1 MDGGV
6 VVSCEFVV
14 SGRDTAEILET
25 AEHPLD
31 AVALSVEVSV
41 VRDWH
46 GAASGRRDDGKGAS
60 FGQAL
65 AQGIGVV
72 GTISEQMADRACSVD
87 QRGGHGAV
95 VDVAGAEP
103 QHTRPAGVVRQG
115 VDFGGTAAAG
125 SADRLCE
132 VPPFAPAAERC
143 ALMWVAS
150 IAPPPHTPLMPVS
163 AWKTSNQ
170 TPCWLQR

>member
-6 VVSCEFVV
+6 VVSCELVV
-14 SGRDTAEILET
+14 SGSDPAEILET
-25 AEHPLD
+25 TEHPLD
-31 AVALSVEVSV
+31 AVALSIKVPI

-46 GAASGRRDDGKGAS
+46 VAASGRRDDGKYAS
-60 FGQAL
+60 FGEAL
-65 AQGIGVV
+65 AQGVGVV
-72 GTISEQMADRACSVD
+72 GTISEEMGDRACAGD
-87 QRGGHGAV
+87 QRGGHGTV

-103 QHTRPAGVVRQG
+103 QHTRPAGLVRQG
-115 VDFGGTAAAG
+115 VDFGGATAAG
-125 SADRLCE
+125 SADRLRE
-132 VPPFAPAAERC
+132 VPPFAPAAERW